1 MNIVVLSPSGKTFVR
16 PDTTWERDNED
27 FYVPEFISRIIA
39 SRVLYVSVC
48 KPGRSVGEKFE

>member
-27 FYVPEFISRIIA
+27 FYVPEFISRISA
-39 SRVLYVSVC
+39 SRGLYVRVC
-48 KPGRSVGEKFE
+48 KP